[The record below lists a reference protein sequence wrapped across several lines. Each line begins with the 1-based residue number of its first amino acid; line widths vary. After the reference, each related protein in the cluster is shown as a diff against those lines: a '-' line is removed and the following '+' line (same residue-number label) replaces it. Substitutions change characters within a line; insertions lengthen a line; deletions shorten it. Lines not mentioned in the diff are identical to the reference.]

1 MNSQLGFRFQ
11 KSVQYLLLPR
21 LEELSLGPG
30 RESGSTGKGITL
42 LFPAS
47 CTPSVTSALHALS
60 RRDRRRRHPGSHW
73 GHTLP
78 SAAALLLFCPQRKRH
93 PSLENHQLH
102 QQCRLPPGRVLEFF
116 RPVSTSL
123 NFIRIVLSV
132 SFKASARPC
141 KKAMLT
147 RLFVRNFCCQ
157 HFPLGVKL
165 Q

>member
-30 RESGSTGKGITL
+30 RESGSTGKASTL
-42 LFPAS
+42 PRFLHAVCPICS
-47 CTPSVTSALHALS
+47 PRPVSTRQTTSAPWVSLGPHSAL
-60 RRDRRRRHPGSHW
+60 
-73 GHTLP
+73 
-78 SAAALLLFCPQRKRH
+78 AAALLLFCPQRKRH

-157 HFPLGVKL
+157 HFPLGVKR